1 MSQVL
6 IEMCIIGYFT
16 SFVGFRKYPLT
27 KLDAMISNNSVN
39 NGELVAIIAVLVI
52 SLIGGVFIALYVGYV
67 VLAILLHNVHVNIIL
82 ILKDIVIL
90 CLAIIW
96 YKSFIKPIITKLD
109 VILGKD

>member
-16 SFVGFRKYPLT
+16 SCVGFRKYPLT

-39 NGELVAIIAVLVI
+39 NGELFAIIAVLVT
-52 SLIGGVFIALYVGYV
+52 SLIGGIFIAIYVGYV
-67 VLAILLHNVHVNIIL
+67 GLAILLHNVHVSIVL
-82 ILKDIVIL
+82 LLKDIVIL

>member
-16 SFVGFRKYPLT
+16 SCVGFRKYPLT

-39 NGELVAIIAVLVI
+39 NGELVAIIAVLDI
-52 SLIGGVFIALYVGYV
+52 SLIGGVFIALYIGYLI
-67 VLAILLHNVHVNIIL
+67 LAIVLNNIHVNIVL
-82 ILKDIVIL
+82 LLKDIVIL